1 MASLNPLIL
10 SMIGKG
16 NELYTQGKIDEAIK
30 HSIAILEELD
40 AIYGD
45 RYKSEEA
52 RLVIMSLYNIYFSR
66 GDYVEAKR
74 WASDVFKCNIPNIA
88 TSELINLGAVY
99 LELGEADKAYD
110 CFSKAYEKGKNRAFK
125 EYDPKYWEFFKLK
138 HK

>member
-99 LELGEADKAYD
+99 LELGKSIRLTIV
-110 CFSKAYEKGKNRAFK
+110 F
-125 EYDPKYWEFFKLK
+125 LK
-138 HK
+138 PMRKVKIEHLRNTILSIGNFLN